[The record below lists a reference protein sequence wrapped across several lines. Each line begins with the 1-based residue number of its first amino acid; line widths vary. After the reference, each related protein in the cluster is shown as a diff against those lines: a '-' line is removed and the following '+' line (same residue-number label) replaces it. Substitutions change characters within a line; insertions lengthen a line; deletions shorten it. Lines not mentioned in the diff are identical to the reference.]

1 MDEIGFFIYR
11 WNIINVREGGKKMNQ
26 FRSQNS
32 RSTIAMFLSLPIL
45 SWAFYDFAN
54 TIFSSNINTI
64 FFPFYMDETLGT
76 DEVKQQV
83 ASTFISYANAI
94 ASFFLVIFSPL
105 FGVWIDRTGKKK
117 KFIVLFASI
126 SILFTFL
133 MGVFS
138 FLNLGLSKDGIP
150 ITLFLVVVSF
160 VIAKFFFNSSLVF
173 YDAMMPDLGT
183 KEEMPLISGFGVGI
197 GYLGT
202 LFGLLVYLYVGDSQ
216 FHNAFI
222 PTAVL
227 YFLFSLPIF
236 FFNKDH
242 PIAKSER
249 KSGSFFEGYRE
260 IIATFKDMKQYKAIF
275 TFMIAYFFIN
285 DAIATTI
292 AMMAIYATAIVGF
305 TSSEFILLYLV
316 STVSSIIGSFL
327 FGYITK
333 RIGAKPA
340 VTWVSLLMIVAL
352 SIAVLALEPWMF
364 WIAGSL
370 FGISLGSMW
379 VTSRTLI
386 IELSPKDKQGQFFG
400 LFAFSGK
407 VSSIIGPAIY
417 GTVTLLLK
425 DYGTIASRI
434 ALATLIVM
442 TIIGLIFHTRVRMNV
457 TN

>member
-1 MDEIGFFIYR
+1 MEKQFS
-11 WNIINVREGGKKMNQ
+11 NKKA
-26 FRSQNS
+26 RSS
-32 RSTIAMFLSLPIL
+32 IALYLSLPIL

-105 FGVWIDRTGKKK
+105 FGVWIDRTGFKK
-117 KFIVLFASI
+117 KFIVWFALI

-138 FLNLGLSKDGIP
+138 SIDFGISNAGIP
-150 ITLFLVVVSF
+150 ISLFYVVVSF

-183 KEEMPLISGFGVGI
+183 KEEMPLISGFGVAI

-202 LFGLLVYLYVGDSQ
+202 LFGLLVYLYVGNSD
-216 FHNAFI
+216 FHKAFI

-227 YFLFSLPIF
+227 YLLFSLPIF
-236 FFNKDH
+236 LINKDQ
-242 PIAKSER
+242 PIPKSER
-249 KSGSFFEGYRE
+249 NRTAFLDGYRE
-260 IIATFKDMKQYKAIF
+260 IITTFKDMKQYKAIF

-292 AMMAIYATAIVGF
+292 AMMAVYATAIVGF
-305 TSSEFILLYLV
+305 TSNEFILLYLV
-316 STVSSIIGSFL
+316 STISTIIGSIA

-333 RIGAKPA
+333 KIGAKSA
-340 VTWVSLLMIVAL
+340 VTCVSILMIVAL
-352 SIAVLALEPWMF
+352 IFAVFALNPWMF
-364 WIAGSL
+364 WIAGSM

-386 IELSPKDKQGQFFG
+386 IELSPKEKQGQFFG

-407 VSSIIGPAIY
+407 VSSIIGPVIY
-417 GTVTLLLK
+417 GTVTLLLR

-434 ALATLIVM
+434 ALSTLIIM
-442 TIIGLIFHTRVRMNV
+442 TIIGLLIHLRVRTNV